1 VSQVGLS
8 KEEAEVTMGR
18 EPVMAWRRSWAER
31 PPPMTRHPYFQSM
44 GSHSTPQFDWQT
56 DIWTKVNACVSVCC
70 FLPSL
75 PGPRSSP
82 LSTFTCG
89 PTQPINIEIQPGK
102 PPVKS
107 IEKNAVIP
115 LAESLK
121 DCSERVQPLWEQKI
135 VPRIIAGETVLI
147 VAHSNTIRYA
157 YLPEPFLFMKLCLSF
172 RRS

>member
-1 VSQVGLS
+1 
-8 KEEAEVTMGR
+8 M
-18 EPVMAWRRSWAER
+18 
-31 PPPMTRHPYFQSM
+31 
-44 GSHSTPQFDWQT
+44 
-56 DIWTKVNACVSVCC
+56 
-70 FLPSL
+70 
-75 PGPRSSP
+75 
-82 LSTFTCG
+82 
-89 PTQPINIEIQPGK
+89 QPINIEIQPGK

-147 VAHSNTIRYA
+147 VAHSNTIRYV
-157 YLPEPFLFMKLCLSF
+157 YLPEPFLFMKLCLSL